1 MKKIT
6 MARRA
11 GAWGIAAIAA
21 AALGTPQPA
30 RAAEPIKVGC
40 SMAMTGGVAGIG
52 KQILIAL
59 EIWRDQIN
67 KKGGLL
73 GRQVALDCYDDQ
85 SSAANVPSIYTKLI
99 DIDKVDLLIG
109 PYATN
114 MVAPVIPIIMQH
126 NMMTIGILA
135 NAANHEFHYPRYFSM
150 NATGPDPER
159 SYSTGLFAVAT
170 AQVPKPKTI
179 ALIGADAE
187 YGRNAVE
194 GTRKNAKDAG
204 FIVVYDKYYPP
215 TITDCTP
222 VLRAVQATHPD
233 IVFVAA
239 YPPDTVCV
247 VRAAGEVGLSTKMF
261 GGALVG
267 LGITSVKLQ
276 LGPLM
281 DGMINNT
288 VFAPAKTLLTPEAE
302 EMIALYQARA
312 AKEKGVDPLGY
323 VFPPFGYAAGQVL
336 AQVVTATQSLD
347 PVKLAAWLHTHTVKT
362 ILHDITFNSD
372 GEWSVSGRLFTQF
385 RHVIPNDLDQFR
397 TTKPEEI
404 VWPPRY
410 KTADFIYP
418 YDKAKK

>member
-1 MKKIT
+1 V
-6 MARRA
+6 RA
-11 GAWGIAAIAA
+11 AERAA
-21 AALGTPQPA
+21 AVLAALLAASWLAPA
-30 RAAEPIKVGC
+30 GAAEPIKVGC

-67 KKGGLL
+67 KNGGLL
-73 GRQVALDCYDDQ
+73 GRPIELDCYDDQ
-85 SSAANVPSIYTKLI
+85 SSPANVPGIYTKLI

-114 MVAPVIPIIMQH
+114 MVAPVIPVIMQK
-126 NMMTIGILA
+126 NMMTVGILA

-159 SYSTGLFAVAT
+159 SYSTGFLAIANE
-170 AQVPKPKTI
+170 QNPRPKTI
-179 ALIGADAE
+179 ALVGADAE
-187 YGRNAVE
+187 YGRNAIE
-194 GTRKNAKDAG
+194 GTRKNAADGGYK
-204 FIVVYDKYYPP
+204 VVYDRYYPP
-215 TITDCTP
+215 TINDCTP
-222 VLRAVQATHPD
+222 ILRAVQATSPD

-239 YPPDTVCV
+239 YPPDTVCI
-247 VRAAGEVGLSTKMF
+247 VRAAAEVNLETKIF

-288 VFAPAKTLLTPEAE
+288 VFAPAKTLLSPEADAL
-302 EMIALYQARA
+302 IAAYQARA
-312 AKEKGVDPLGY
+312 AKEQGVDPLGY

-336 AQVVTATQSLD
+336 AAAVTATQSLD
-347 PVKLAAWLHTHTVKT
+347 PAKLSAYLHTHTVKT
-362 ILHDITFNSD
+362 ILRDLTFNPD
-372 GEWSVSGRLFTQF
+372 GEWTESGRLFTQF
-385 RHVIPNDLDQFR
+385 RHVVPNDVDQFR
-397 TTKPEEI
+397 TTDHEAI
-404 VWPPRY
+404 VWPAKY

-418 YDKAKK
+418 YDKAKN